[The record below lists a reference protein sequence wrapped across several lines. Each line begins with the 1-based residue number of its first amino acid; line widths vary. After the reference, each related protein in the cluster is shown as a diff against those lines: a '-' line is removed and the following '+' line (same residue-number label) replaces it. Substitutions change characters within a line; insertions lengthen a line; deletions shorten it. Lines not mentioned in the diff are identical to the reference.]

1 MSGSICLYSTMV
13 LWTVSAAVSCSTTP
27 HSSSTQTP
35 QRRGVKKTDKDASL
49 LELLDAHFADRGEV
63 PRRCLVFLNNKHVVT
78 LAGSRIARALG
89 ALPETDC
96 HREELFC
103 RWRWRRRR
111 RRRYDH
117 LTSLTISSCHCRKDR
132 FLQKCQCTHKDDGL
146 PRRGPGDSGCSAN
159 PADGLGAAGKIVLQR
174 RAPPARPMTAD
185 EEKDMDRKHQ
195 TEVRRWKCSCCL
207 MTVLCGWCFFHVV
220 LC

>member
-1 MSGSICLYSTMV
+1 MTSFGT
-13 LWTVSAAVSCSTTP
+13 
-27 HSSSTQTP
+27 
-35 QRRGVKKTDKDASL
+35 
-49 LELLDAHFADRGEV
+49 
-63 PRRCLVFLNNKHVVT
+63 
-78 LAGSRIARALG
+78 SR
-89 ALPETDC
+89 

-117 LTSLTISSCHCRKDR
+117 PTSLTISSCHCRKDR